1 MGMVGVEGIAT
12 VAPAPAPC
20 QRHSDATPTVT
31 DKGADRP
38 PHPAPRTMLAV
49 QISPTFGSL
58 ISRFKKKK
66 ESECDPLC
74 QHLLISANNEVYCR
88 H

>member
-66 ESECDPLC
+66 RIGVRPPL
-74 QHLLISANNEVYCR
+74 STFANFREQ
-88 H
+88 